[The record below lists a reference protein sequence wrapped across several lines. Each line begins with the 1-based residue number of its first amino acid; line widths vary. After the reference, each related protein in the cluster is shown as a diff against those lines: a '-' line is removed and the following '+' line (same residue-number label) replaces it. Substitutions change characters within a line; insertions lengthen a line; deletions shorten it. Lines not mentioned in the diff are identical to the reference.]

1 MWRQTI
7 IIRLT
12 AVVIYTLTTPI
23 SFQKLTQNIL
33 LARKFCRMACN
44 HRSSP
49 SFFWV
54 SVARKTEREQTTTG
68 EHRRVQEPL
77 SNGKSQ
83 NETNTSFQRSTTKR
97 LRLGVKPTKLNLP
110 KVSDTRMYWHTPGQ
124 GPIFSV
130 ACLFIKQMVQG
141 TNRLMDNNKKERK
154 KWTVNNYDTSFLCS
168 WFSCWSR
175 SCCS

>member
-1 MWRQTI
+1 M
-7 IIRLT
+7 
-12 AVVIYTLTTPI
+12 
-23 SFQKLTQNIL
+23 
-33 LARKFCRMACN
+33 
-44 HRSSP
+44 
-49 SFFWV
+49 
-54 SVARKTEREQTTTG
+54 SVARKTAREQTTTG

-97 LRLGVKPTKLNLP
+97 LRLGVKPTKLNLR

-141 TNRLMDNNKKERK
+141 TNRLLDNNKKERK
-154 KWTVNNYDTSFLCS
+154 KWTVNMIPLFCVLDFLAEVAAVVPKVIMVINEG
-168 WFSCWSR
+168 
-175 SCCS
+175 